1 MKINEILSLSI
12 TLLLA
17 ITGYLVT
24 YLNNLRIARRKDR
37 LELIN
42 SQINKLYGPL
52 YIITRTNSE
61 TFHAFRKSQPDGL
74 IDTSK
79 PEWREYVRTII
90 IPQNE
95 KLAQIIQENAH
106 LIIDETM
113 PRFLSS
119 FVAHHASYKLLNKK
133 WEQGDFNETF
143 PLVDYPEEVWD
154 YAEESFLKIR
164 EEQFRII
171 GTGAKK

>member
-1 MKINEILSLSI
+1 MNLNEILSLSV

-17 ITGYLVT
+17 LTGYLFT
-24 YLNNLRIARRKDR
+24 YLNNLRINRRKDR

-61 TFHAFRKSQPDGL
+61 TFYAFEKSQPKGEDY
-74 IDTSK
+74 TSN
-79 PEWREYVRTII
+79 PEWREFVNTII

-95 KLAQIIQENAH
+95 KLAQIILENAH
-106 LIIDETM
+106 LIIDESM

-119 FVAHHASYKLLNKK
+119 FIAHHASYKLLSEK
-133 WEQGDFNETF
+133 WKRGDFTETY
-143 PLVDYPEEVWD
+143 PIVEYPEEIWD
-154 YAEESFLKIR
+154 YAEKSFLRIR
-164 EEQFRII
+164 EEQLKMI
-171 GTGAKK
+171 GTIA